1 MNEQGCSAV
10 EFGHF
15 ETVAENAVESADICD
30 VRLISRLIWLT
41 ESPRDNRF
49 MKAEMK
55 ATIGEF
61 FDVRVGEA
69 DAAAALPASSEACSL
84 VVVCAASEA
93 PGVTGSPR
101 QALKV
106 RTSTPRIFTG
116 TDLIGTMVAEGR

>member
-1 MNEQGCSAV
+1 
-10 EFGHF
+10 
-15 ETVAENAVESADICD
+15 
-30 VRLISRLIWLT
+30 
-41 ESPRDNRF
+41 
-49 MKAEMK
+49 MK

-61 FDVRVGEA
+61 FDVCVGEA

-84 VVVCAASEA
+84 VVLAASEA

-101 QALKV
+101 QALKA

>member
-1 MNEQGCSAV
+1 
-10 EFGHF
+10 
-15 ETVAENAVESADICD
+15 
-30 VRLISRLIWLT
+30 
-41 ESPRDNRF
+41 

-116 TDLIGTMVAEGR
+116 TDLIGTTVAEGRYAAVNSAGERTFQSVTPVYLM

>member
-1 MNEQGCSAV
+1 
-10 EFGHF
+10 
-15 ETVAENAVESADICD
+15 
-30 VRLISRLIWLT
+30 
-41 ESPRDNRF
+41 

-116 TDLIGTMVAEGR
+116 TDLIGTTVAEGR